1 MKLSKAKLIG
11 VFSVAIIGYGQGFIQ
26 DITATPENSELVGI
40 AKVHDGD
47 TLKINGKNIRLYG
60 LDAPE
65 LKQKCFSKNSLDPK
79 INCGE
84 SSRDYLKSLIANQQ
98 IFCTDLDR
106 DKYGRIDGNCYSF
119 SADNNKIN
127 LGQQMVN
134 AGWALAYRTYSP
146 RFIINETFAQ
156 ITQKG
161 IWQYQF
167 QKPWNWRKIRKN
179 KTS

>member
-1 MKLSKAKLIG
+1 MKLSKVKLI
-11 VFSVAIIGYGQGFIQ
+11 SVLSIAIIGYGQGFIQ
-26 DITATPENSELVGI
+26 DIIASHQNSELVGF

-65 LKQKCFSKNSLDPK
+65 LKQNCYEGKQK
-79 INCGE
+79 IKCGE
-84 SSRDYLKSLIANQQ
+84 ISRDYLKNMIADRQ

-119 SADNNKIN
+119 HSVDNSKIN

-156 ITQKG
+156 ITLKG

-167 QKPWNWRKIRKN
+167 QKPWNWRKTN
-179 KTS
+179 KGNKI

>member
-1 MKLSKAKLIG
+1 MILSKTKLITI
-11 VFSVAIIGYGQGFIQ
+11 FSVAIIGYGQGFIQ
-26 DITATPENSELVGI
+26 DMVASPDNSKLVGF

-65 LKQKCFSKNSLDPK
+65 LKQNCYDGNKK
-79 INCGE
+79 INCGLN
-84 SSRDYLKSLIANQQ
+84 SRDYLKNLIAEKQ

-119 SADNNKIN
+119 NPADNSKIN
-127 LGQQMVN
+127 LGQHMVN

-146 RFIINETFAQ
+146 RFIINETFAE

-161 IWQYQF
+161 VWQYQF
-167 QKPWNWRKIRKN
+167 QKPWYWRKQNKN
-179 KTS
+179 KH